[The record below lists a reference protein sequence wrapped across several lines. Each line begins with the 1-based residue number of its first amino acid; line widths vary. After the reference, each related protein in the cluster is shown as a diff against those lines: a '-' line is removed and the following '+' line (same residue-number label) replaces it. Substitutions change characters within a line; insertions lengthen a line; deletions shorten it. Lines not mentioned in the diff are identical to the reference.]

1 MREYHVYIMS
11 NRSRTL
17 YTGVTGN
24 LAQRVLQHR
33 DGAAVGFT
41 SKYKIDRLVYA
52 EATNDVSAAI
62 GREKQIKGW
71 SRAKKIALVESMN
84 PEWEDLS
91 GALFVTAQ
99 DPSLRSG

>member
-17 YTGVTGN
+17 YTGVTGS
-24 LAQRVLQHR
+24 LGQRVRQHKE
-33 DGAAVGFT
+33 GTTPGFT

-52 EATNDVSAAI
+52 EGTHDANAAI
-62 GREKQIKGW
+62 VREKQIKGW
-71 SRAKKIALVESMN
+71 SRAKRIALIESAN

-91 GALFVTAQ
+91 EGWFADGA
-99 DPSLRSG
+99 DSIGG

>member
-17 YTGVTGN
+17 YAGVTGS
-24 LAQRVLQHR
+24 LARRVQQHKE
-33 DGAAVGFT
+33 GTTPGFT

-52 EATNDVSAAI
+52 EATGDVNAAI

-71 SRAKKIALVESMN
+71 SRAKKIALVESTN

-91 GALFVTAQ
+91 EGWFA
-99 DPSLRSG
+99 DGGDSSGG